1 MREFFGARKF
11 IAGTVFLPLVV
22 DCELEARYRF
32 FRQRE
37 PRSPRLSSGSNLEIR
52 FLLFSLLFSS
62 FSILLLLFFSRLRR
76 LYSHSSSLPRDR
88 SSTVNVLADVLVLG
102 KTPAGCELFLSFFN
116 LGAYRNLE
124 LFCV

>member
-37 PRSPRLSSGSNLEIR
+37 PRSPRLSSGSNLEIL
-52 FLLFSLLFSS
+52 FLYFSLLSSS
-62 FSILLLLFFSRLRR
+62 FSILLLFFSRLRR
-76 LYSHSSSLPRDR
+76 LYSHSSSLSRDW
-88 SSTVNVLADVLVLG
+88 SSTVNVLADVLCF
-102 KTPAGCELFLSFFN
+102 TPSPSSVMSLSLFWVNAGW
-116 LGAYRNLE
+116 
-124 LFCV
+124 V

>member
-52 FLLFSLLFSS
+52 FLLFSLLF
-62 FSILLLLFFSRLRR
+62 FSRLRR

-88 SSTVNVLADVLVLG
+88 SSTVNVLADVHVLLPPPVQSCRCPCFG
-102 KTPAGCELFLSFFN
+102 
-116 LGAYRNLE
+116 
-124 LFCV
+124 